1 MNTIL
6 IQLLLPPVVI
16 LVPWLI
22 PALRGQWLRF
32 GLLGGGWAFGV
43 AITTCLWAGPGLIL
57 LTLLGLFAV
66 VTTRI
71 RVTS

>member
-1 MNTIL
+1 MKTLL

-16 LVPWLI
+16 LFPWLI
-22 PALRGQWLRF
+22 PALQGQWLRF

-43 AITTCLWAGPGLIL
+43 TMATCLWAGPGLIL

-66 VTTRI
+66 ITTRI
-71 RVTS
+71 SVTS